1 LSSKHYCSSKHEL
14 LEEGLTSLPDMPA
27 PVGFTAALLARLP
40 RRAQRQKRFERW
52 RTFGAAV
59 ALLLL
64 LGSPLYVLTESG
76 RPMVESTDPDV
87 SIELQGSIVTV
98 RAGEVLRGD
107 LRVYNAEL
115 RVQGR
120 IEGTVYLAASNLAV
134 EPPGEVVGEVR
145 VLPHA
150 WLTRLRFGL
159 VQMGLEVRSYV
170 RGALR

>member
-1 LSSKHYCSSKHEL
+1 LSSKHYCSRKYEL
-14 LEEGLTSLPDMPA
+14 LEEGLTSLPDIPA
-27 PVGFTAALLARLP
+27 PAGFTAALLARLP
-40 RRAQRQKRFERW
+40 RRSPRQARFERW
-52 RTFGAAV
+52 RTFGAVA

-64 LGSPLYVLTESG
+64 LGSPLYILTESG

-87 SIELQGSIVTV
+87 NIELRGSVVTV
-98 RAGEVLRGD
+98 GAGEVLQGD
-107 LRVYNAEL
+107 LRVYNAKL

-120 IEGTVYLAASNLAV
+120 IEGTVYLAASNLAI